1 MIVNG
6 ERALAYIA
14 EVTDIEP
21 IPNCDNIV
29 HASILGWKVCCKS

>member
-14 EVTDIEP
+14 EEESMREFVWDLLSLE
-21 IPNCDNIV
+21 
-29 HASILGWKVCCKS
+29 L